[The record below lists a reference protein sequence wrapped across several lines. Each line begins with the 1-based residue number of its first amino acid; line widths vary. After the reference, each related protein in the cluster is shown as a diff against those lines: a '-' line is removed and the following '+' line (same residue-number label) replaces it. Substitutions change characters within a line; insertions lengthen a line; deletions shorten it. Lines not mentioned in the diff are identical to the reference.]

1 MENNPFSE
9 KDLDELLRASFL
21 QVHRAGSHMHKVR
34 PLVEDAVWSSTF
46 AVNMPGS
53 REKKL
58 LRSLSHASPIRWSLF
73 LNVLLPVLVIFAVLF
88 WYLQPK
94 NRPSQTRPG
103 ITLVTAT
110 SRQRTGHR
118 DDNAMSATQPGP
130 LVQKTNS
137 AIIPG
142 PLTLTATN
150 DSAPK
155 SFQHTDPAP
164 RIFNEKYKEEEIDY
178 SNIPELTQKEID
190 GNNIRKQKMIKALLG
205 LDRQRGNGSWK
216 DPYTFVPSGKINYM
230 GQEHTVQ
237 AFFIQKTEVSNLEY
251 RTFLYDLV
259 IQGKFE
265 NYLKARVVPQSFYG
279 LGYLDT
285 LSRIYFTDPKY
296 NDYPVVN
303 IPRIGAVMYCQ
314 WLTEEA
320 GKEAMK
326 EKGRDIIADL
336 RLPME
341 EEWTLAARGG
351 SDTMIYAAPL
361 NKLSQKKKI
370 KNKGLEYTE
379 YEANYN
385 VKGLDFSKSPQ
396 DTSKKMD
403 IIAPVYSYFPNKYD
417 IYNMSGN
424 VAEMVWAYDSLHPGK
439 IDPIKLRSLPADSLK
454 AFFTKRIM
462 SLHAKTK
469 GGSYNNTAEY
479 LKIDGPDAY
488 DEVRDAS
495 PYIGFRPVITFLG
508 YEKKKGN

>member
-21 QVHRAGSHMHKVR
+21 QVHKVGSHMHKVR

-58 LRSLSHASPIRWSLF
+58 LRSLSHASPVRWSLF

-110 SRQRTGHR
+110 SRHRTGHR
-118 DDNAMSATQPGP
+118 DDNALSTTQAGP
-130 LVQKTNS
+130 LVQKTSS

-142 PLTLTATN
+142 PLTLVATN
-150 DSAPK
+150 DSVPK
-155 SFQHTDPAP
+155 TFQHTDPAP
-164 RIFNEKYKEEEIDY
+164 RIFNEKYKEDEIDY

-230 GQEHTVQ
+230 GQERPVQ

-341 EEWTLAARGG
+341 EEWMLAAKGG
-351 SDTMIYAAPL
+351 SDTMIYA
-361 NKLSQKKKI
+361 
-370 KNKGLEYTE
+370 
-379 YEANYN
+379 
-385 VKGLDFSKSPQ
+385 
-396 DTSKKMD
+396 
-403 IIAPVYSYFPNKYD
+403 
-417 IYNMSGN
+417 
-424 VAEMVWAYDSLHPGK
+424 
-439 IDPIKLRSLPADSLK
+439 
-454 AFFTKRIM
+454 
-462 SLHAKTK
+462 
-469 GGSYNNTAEY
+469 
-479 LKIDGPDAY
+479 
-488 DEVRDAS
+488 
-495 PYIGFRPVITFLG
+495 
-508 YEKKKGN
+508 